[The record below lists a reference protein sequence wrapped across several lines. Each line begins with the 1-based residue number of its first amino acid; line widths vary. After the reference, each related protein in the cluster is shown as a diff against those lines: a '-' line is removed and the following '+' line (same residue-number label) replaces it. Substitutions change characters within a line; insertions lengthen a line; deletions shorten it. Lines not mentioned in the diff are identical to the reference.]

1 LAFPDA
7 GCGDQATEPLAKSAP
22 QWQISA
28 MEIGLRFFMC
38 RMRWWVVALMLLNQA
53 LLAGPVV
60 EEKVTHADAVFRVV
74 RATPDQV
81 ELVWKDAKGVPY
93 RSFDKVHAALTA
105 QGKTPRF
112 LMNAGLFQE
121 GGIPCGLHVERGVV
135 LRPLN
140 LNEGYGN
147 FHLKPN
153 GVCWIEIEG
162 TKRRVVID
170 ASETYQQYAAT
181 RPPSGPVLIETAVQ
195 SGPLLLIGGRRHP
208 AFREGS
214 PNKLH
219 RNGVG
224 VDTKG
229 RLVFAMTDA
238 KQSVN
243 FWDFAGLFLKLEC
256 QSALFLDGNLSQMSV
271 NPAKPVGSNLFG
283 AIFVI
288 SD

>member
-38 RMRWWVVALMLLNQA
+38 RLKWWVVALMLLNQA

-81 ELVWKDAKGVPY
+81 ELVWKDAKGQPY

-121 GGIPCGLHVERGVV
+121 GGIPCGLHVERGMV
-135 LRPLN
+135 LHPLN

-147 FHLKPN
+147 FH
-153 GVCWIEIEG
+153 
-162 TKRRVVID
+162 
-170 ASETYQQYAAT
+170 
-181 RPPSGPVLIETAVQ
+181 
-195 SGPLLLIGGRRHP
+195 
-208 AFREGS
+208 
-214 PNKLH
+214 
-219 RNGVG
+219 
-224 VDTKG
+224 
-229 RLVFAMTDA
+229 
-238 KQSVN
+238 
-243 FWDFAGLFLKLEC
+243 LKLEC

-271 NPAKPVGSNLFG
+271 NPAEPVVSNLFG